1 MAENSVPLAVHKM
14 VPKHTAE
21 TLVEGE
27 FPCSAWIK
35 QVADIPGPAP
45 ASYQPLITML
55 AALPEAE
62 QRLFAASNPMASI
75 IKGKTRIAEER
86 LRMEKEATAYL
97 LTRIS
102 ELQTLLTEAKQ
113 VNANKLRDFGMFTKI
128 ELRNLMTSHG
138 PAKEIIAE
146 LVARGVSE
154 KALERSRGLNNEDMY
169 KLFCEHPDVGEQF
182 ERYCKE
188 ALVAYKLLCK
198 DSYMQ
203 ALREV
208 EKDTKAWLGF
218 QREDMLKAAGVI
230 MDIDVDGLYDK
241 EGLSPAA
248 RALQSPVMWA
258 TPDIPRDPAQAV
270 ESTRHAAEKA
280 RASLENVG
288 KREMSRYMDKVCCSS
303 LGYVRQTD
311 S

>member
-1 MAENSVPLAVHKM
+1 M
-14 VPKHTAE
+14 VPKPTAE
-21 TLVEGE
+21 VPIEGE
-27 FPCSAWIK
+27 FPYPGWIK
-35 QVADIPGPAP
+35 QIADIPGPAP
-45 ASYQPLITML
+45 TSYQPLTTMS
-55 AALPEAE
+55 AALPEAG
-62 QRLFAASNPMASI
+62 QRLFAASNPIASI
-75 IKGKTRIAEER
+75 VKGKTCIAEEK
-86 LRMEKEATAYL
+86 LRIEKETTAYL
-97 LTRIS
+97 LTKIT

-113 VNANKLRDFGMFTKI
+113 VNANKPRDFGMFTKI

-182 ERYCKE
+182 EKYCKE

-218 QREDMLKAAGVI
+218 QREDMFRAAGVV
-230 MDIDVDGLYDK
+230 MDVDVDGLYDK
-241 EGLSPAA
+241 GGPSPVA
-248 RALQSPVMWA
+248 RALQNPVMWA
-258 TPDIPRDPAQAV
+258 TPDVPRDPAQAV
-270 ESTRHAAEKA
+270 ESMRHAAEKA
-280 RASLENVG
+280 RASLESAG
-288 KREMSRYMDKVCCSS
+288 KRR
-303 LGYVRQTD
+303 
-311 S
+311 